1 MAADAKREQSERTIR
16 AFLPEDIEA
25 VTRISARASGA
36 AQWTE
41 ESYREALEW
50 PGIVAMVRAEDAEVI
65 GFILGRQVADQGE
78 ILNLAVSPAKRRRG
92 EGAALLGA
100 ALGEFRAHG
109 VRRVFL
115 EVRESNE
122 TAMAFYARHGFSKT
136 GRRAGYYREP
146 DEAAVLMEMK
156 LGD

>member
-1 MAADAKREQSERTIR
+1 MAADAKRGQAERTIR
-16 AFLPEDIEA
+16 GFLPADVGA
-25 VTRISARASGA
+25 VTRISAEALGA

-41 ESYREALEW
+41 EGYREALEW
-50 PGIVAMVRAEDAEVI
+50 PGILAMVRAEDVEVI
-65 GFILGRQVADQGE
+65 GFILGRQVADEGE
-78 ILNLAVSPAKRRRG
+78 ILNLAVIPAMRRRR

-100 ALGEFRAHG
+100 ALGEFRARR

-122 TAMAFYARHGFSKT
+122 AAIAFYGRHGFLKT
-136 GRRAGYYREP
+136 GRRPGYYREP
-146 DEAAVLMEMK
+146 DEAAVLMEMI

>member
-1 MAADAKREQSERTIR
+1 MAADAKREQAERTIR
-16 AFLPEDIEA
+16 VFLPADIGA
-25 VTRISARASGA
+25 VTRISTEASGA
-36 AQWTE
+36 SRWTE

-50 PGIVAMVRAEDAEVI
+50 PGIVAMVRAEDVEVI
-65 GFILGRQVADQGE
+65 GFILGRQVADEGE
-78 ILNLAVSPAKRRRG
+78 ILNLAVSPARRRG
-92 EGAALLGA
+92 GEGGALLGA
-100 ALGEFRAHG
+100 ALGEFRACR

-122 TAMAFYARHGFSKT
+122 TAMAFYGRQGFLKT
-136 GRRAGYYREP
+136 GRRLGYYREP